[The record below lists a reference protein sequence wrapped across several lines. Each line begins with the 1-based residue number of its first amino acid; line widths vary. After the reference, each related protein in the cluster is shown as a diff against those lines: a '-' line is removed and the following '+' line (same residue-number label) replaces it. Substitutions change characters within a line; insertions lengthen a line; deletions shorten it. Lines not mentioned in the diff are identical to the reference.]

1 MDWLRQLPIGQY
13 VDPGSG
19 GGGWLA
25 RLDPRLKFGWTLA
38 FLVTPILAG
47 PGWRLALVGL
57 LVGIT
62 LVSGLPARLWQRSL
76 ALWLALSLAVGVLS
90 AFRPADSIPPASLQR
105 PPTELRLTPAP
116 AGAPPAVR
124 AGRSWELL
132 RIGPLRLGPASL
144 GPLVITRRSALL
156 GLRSGTLLFTLIHS
170 ANLLL
175 LTTAPEALVW
185 AMAWFLRPFAALGL
199 PVERLG
205 FTLLLSLRFLPLVQ
219 EELQNLLR
227 SIATRAVSLRQL
239 GWRAGLALVLAV
251 GERLLANVLLRS
263 EQGAEALLARGGHW
277 LPPDRLHMPSPGA
290 GVAGWLAG
298 AALALLLVLRWR
310 VGAF

>member
-1 MDWLRQLPIGQY
+1 
-13 VDPGSG
+13 
-19 GGGWLA
+19 
-25 RLDPRLKFGWTLA
+25 
-38 FLVTPILAG
+38 VTPILAG

-76 ALWLALSLAVGVLS
+76 GLWLALSLAVGVLS
-90 AFRPADSIPPASLQR
+90 AFLPADSIPPASLQR

-132 RIGPLRLGPASL
+132 RLGPLRLGPASL

-277 LPPDRLHMPSPGA
+277 LPPDRLHTPSAGA